1 MIAKIAKMRFQVQF
15 EGRTHWYTRNE
26 LVLSTLASTSS
37 TRPHSGQW
45 RDQKETRF
53 HCATSNRERHKGGPL
68 CQHKGGIIVL
78 NHWSCCGSVSKDS
91 ECLMTKSE
99 AVTQRH
105 ALVVGCK
112 VKLSPDF
119 SSHSDAAHGPMNPGD
134 IGTLIAIVKRAK
146 PYHVEFNG
154 RKWWYS
160 KSALCADGF
169 EVGASAVRL
178 SAVHWTC
185 QVCTFENTDMASQTC
200 SVCNSPRNS
209 SSV

>member
-1 MIAKIAKMRFQVQF
+1 MITCGRLHSEIHVIAIIAEMCFQVQF

-160 KSALCADGF
+160 KSALCAA
-169 EVGASAVRL
+169 VGASAVRL
-178 SAVHWTC
+178 SVVSHR
-185 QVCTFENTDMASQTC
+185 FNF
-200 SVCNSPRNS
+200 
-209 SSV
+209 

>member
-1 MIAKIAKMRFQVQF
+1 MRFQVKF

-105 ALVVGCK
+105 ALVVGCR

-119 SSHSDAAHGPMNPGD
+119 LSHSDAAHGPMNPGD

-160 KSALCADGF
+160 KSALCAA
-169 EVGASAVRL
+169 VGASAVRL
-178 SAVHWTC
+178 SVVSHR
-185 QVCTFENTDMASQTC
+185 FNF
-200 SVCNSPRNS
+200 
-209 SSV
+209 

>member
-1 MIAKIAKMRFQVQF
+1 MRFQVKF
-15 EGRTHWYTRNE
+15 EGRTHWYARNE

-37 TRPHSGQW
+37 IRPHSGQW

-68 CQHKGGIIVL
+68 CQHKGGIIVVS
-78 NHWSCCGSVSKDS
+78 HWSCCGSASKDS
-91 ECLMTKSE
+91 ECTMTKSE

-119 SSHSDAAHGPMNPGD
+119 SCHSDAAHGPMNPGD
-134 IGTLIAIVKRAK
+134 IGTLIGFAIKRAN
-146 PYHVEFNG
+146 PCHVEFNG

-160 KSALCADGF
+160 ESALCADGF

-178 SAVHWTC
+178 SAIHWTC

-200 SVCNSPRNS
+200 IVCNSSRNS
-209 SSV
+209 SAVCM